1 MMKFFELMDFII
13 QDPNGIVRDLVLALL
28 ALSVIVSLVFV
39 VLRQVEL
46 YRKSRI
52 IQEIS
57 RIESYNDKEFRLR

>member
-28 ALSVIVSLVFV
+28 ALTVIVSLVFV

-46 YRKSRI
+46 YRRNRI

>member
-1 MMKFFELMDFII
+1 MMKFFEVMDFII

-46 YRKSRI
+46 YRRNRI

-57 RIESYNDKEFRLR
+57 RIESYNDKEFRLH

>member
-46 YRKSRI
+46 YRRNRI
-52 IQEIS
+52 IQEIL
-57 RIESYNDKEFRLR
+57 RIESYNDKEFRLH

>member
-28 ALSVIVSLVFV
+28 ALSVIASLVFV
-39 VLRQVEL
+39 VLRQVEK
-46 YRKSRI
+46 YRARRI

>member
-46 YRKSRI
+46 YRRNRI

>member
-1 MMKFFELMDFII
+1 MMKFFELMDFLI

-28 ALSVIVSLVFV
+28 ALTVIVSLVFV

-46 YRKSRI
+46 YRRNRI

-57 RIESYNDKEFRLR
+57 RIESYNDKEFRLH

>member
-1 MMKFFELMDFII
+1 MMKFFEVMDFII

-46 YRKSRI
+46 YRRNRI

>member
-1 MMKFFELMDFII
+1 MMKFFEVMDFII

-28 ALSVIVSLVFV
+28 ALTVILSLVFV

-57 RIESYNDKEFRLR
+57 RIECYNDKEFRLR

>member
-1 MMKFFELMDFII
+1 MMKFFEVMDFII

-28 ALSVIVSLVFV
+28 ALTVIVSLVFV

-46 YRKSRI
+46 YRRNRI
-52 IQEIS
+52 IHEIS

>member
-46 YRKSRI
+46 YRRNRI

-57 RIESYNDKEFRLR
+57 RIECYNDKEFRIR

>member
-1 MMKFFELMDFII
+1 MMNFFELMDFII
-13 QDPNGIVRDLVLALL
+13 QDPNGIVRDLVLALF

-46 YRKSRI
+46 YRRNRI

>member
-1 MMKFFELMDFII
+1 MMKFFEVMDFII

-28 ALSVIVSLVFV
+28 ALTVIVSLVFV

-52 IQEIS
+52 IREIS

>member
-1 MMKFFELMDFII
+1 MMKFFEVMDFII

-28 ALSVIVSLVFV
+28 ALTVIVSLVFV

-57 RIESYNDKEFRLR
+57 RIECYNDKEFRLR

>member
-46 YRKSRI
+46 YRRNRI

-57 RIESYNDKEFRLR
+57 RIECYNDKEFRLR

>member
-1 MMKFFELMDFII
+1 MMKFFEVMDFII

-28 ALSVIVSLVFV
+28 ALTVIVSLVFV

-46 YRKSRI
+46 YRRNRI
-52 IQEIS
+52 IQEIL

>member
-1 MMKFFELMDFII
+1 MMKFFEVMDFII

-28 ALSVIVSLVFV
+28 ALSVIASLVFV

-46 YRKSRI
+46 HRRNRI

-57 RIESYNDKEFRLR
+57 RIESYNDKEFRLH

>member
-28 ALSVIVSLVFV
+28 ALTVIVSLVFV

-46 YRKSRI
+46 FRRNRI
-52 IQEIS
+52 IHEIS

>member
-1 MMKFFELMDFII
+1 MKFFELMDFII

-28 ALSVIVSLVFV
+28 ALTVIVSLVFV

-46 YRKSRI
+46 YRRNRI

>member
-1 MMKFFELMDFII
+1 MMKFFEVMDFII
-13 QDPNGIVRDLVLALL
+13 QDPNGIVRDLVLSLL
-28 ALSVIVSLVFV
+28 ALTVIISLVFV

-46 YRKSRI
+46 YRRNRI

>member
-1 MMKFFELMDFII
+1 MMKFFEVMDFII

-28 ALSVIVSLVFV
+28 ALTVIVSLVFV

-46 YRKSRI
+46 YRRNRI

-57 RIESYNDKEFRLR
+57 RIECYNDKEFRLR

>member
-1 MMKFFELMDFII
+1 MMKFFEVMDFII

-28 ALSVIVSLVFV
+28 AISVIVSLVFV

-46 YRKSRI
+46 YRRNRI

-57 RIESYNDKEFRLR
+57 RIESYNDKEFRLY

>member
-1 MMKFFELMDFII
+1 MMKFFEVMDFII

-46 YRKSRI
+46 YRRNRI
-52 IQEIS
+52 IREIS

>member
-28 ALSVIVSLVFV
+28 ALTVIVSLVFV

-46 YRKSRI
+46 FRRNRI
-52 IQEIS
+52 ILEIS

>member
-1 MMKFFELMDFII
+1 MMKIFEVMDFII

-28 ALSVIVSLVFV
+28 ALTVIVSLVFV

-46 YRKSRI
+46 YRRNRI

>member
-28 ALSVIVSLVFV
+28 ALTVIVSLVFV

-46 YRKSRI
+46 YRRNRI

-57 RIESYNDKEFRLR
+57 RIESYNDKKFRLR

>member
-1 MMKFFELMDFII
+1 MMKFFEVMDFII

-28 ALSVIVSLVFV
+28 ALTVIVSLVFV

-46 YRKSRI
+46 FRKSRI

>member
-1 MMKFFELMDFII
+1 MMKFFEVMDFII

-28 ALSVIVSLVFV
+28 ALTVILSLVFV

-46 YRKSRI
+46 YRKSRV

-57 RIESYNDKEFRLR
+57 RIESYNDKEFRFR

>member
-1 MMKFFELMDFII
+1 MMKFFEVMDFII

-28 ALSVIVSLVFV
+28 ALTVIVSLVFV

>member
-1 MMKFFELMDFII
+1 MMKFFEVMDFII

-46 YRKSRI
+46 YRRNRI
-52 IQEIS
+52 IHEIS

>member
-13 QDPNGIVRDLVLALL
+13 QDPNGIVRDLVLSLL
-28 ALSVIVSLVFV
+28 ALTVIVSLVFV

-52 IQEIS
+52 IREIS

>member
-1 MMKFFELMDFII
+1 MMKFFEVMDFII
-13 QDPNGIVRDLVLALL
+13 QDPTGIGKDLVLALF
-28 ALSVIVSLVFV
+28 ALIVIVSLVFV

-46 YRKSRI
+46 YRRNRI

>member
-13 QDPNGIVRDLVLALL
+13 QDPNGIVRDLVLLLL
-28 ALSVIVSLVFV
+28 ALTVIVSLVFV

-46 YRKSRI
+46 YRRNRI

>member
-52 IQEIS
+52 IREIS

>member
-1 MMKFFELMDFII
+1 MMKFFEVMDFII

-46 YRKSRI
+46 YRRNRI
-52 IQEIS
+52 IQEIL